1 MNVFEFCMNMEQEGE
16 QYYRDMAGKCKLKGL
31 KQILNML
38 ADDEVKHYEY
48 FKSLK
53 NNSVINQYGS
63 TIIIDSKNVFQT
75 MKESEKEFNLEGTNI
90 DLFKKAREVELKS
103 ESFYKEKAEEIES
116 AEAKELLLKIAEE
129 ERSHAHLI
137 DNILVFLSKPEA
149 WVENAEFHHL
159 DEY

>member
-1 MNVFEFCMNMEQEGE
+1 MNVFEFCMKMEQEGE
-16 QYYRDMAGKCKLKGL
+16 QYYRDMADKCNLKGL

-53 NNSVINQYGS
+53 NNNVINHYGS

-116 AEAKELLLKIAEE
+116 TEAKEILLKIAEE

-137 DNILVFLSKPEA
+137 DNILIFLSQPEA